1 MAKIF
6 IKLFC
11 TGGSILTVLNEY
23 VIRNKVFESFL
34 FIFMSIFITEM
45 YVDSLCPSE
54 RKALF
59 RSSLV
64 AHWIK
69 DLALSLQQ
77 PGFFC
82 STAWTPG
89 LRTF

>member
-1 MAKIF
+1 MNMLLE
-6 IKLFC
+6 IKCL
-11 TGGSILTVLNEY
+11 
-23 VIRNKVFESFL
+23 KAFL
-34 FIFMSIFITEM
+34 FIFMSIFIAEM

-59 RSSLV
+59 SSLV

-82 STAWTPG
+82 STASTPG